1 MKGFVGNKSYCNS
14 YNKIIT
20 GFKKKVKNIKK
31 KFLKNVKIKAVGI
44 DTIRAKS
51 NYANIKKLLNDKACK
66 EIERSN
72 DFFKCKWKGT
82 GIFFKIYPDKTI
94 EFYNIFQYYK
104 SLNIENQEKLFK
116 LILKMDIFEVDL
128 AYDSKKDIIT
138 PLKHKSYF
146 KDTIYYKH
154 KRFKKIVKYDKR
166 KKNRLKKPLF
176 RIEFTMPLNLKKHK
190 KKKNKRFK
198 IPKKWDFKENKNTN
212 RSDNLYRLKDKN
224 TKNKESLCKI
234 FYNFFDS
241 GFKECIGFR
250 EYGYYYRLRFKKYV

>member
-20 GFKKKVKNIKK
+20 GFKKKVKKIKK

-44 DTIRAKS
+44 DTIRTKS

-66 EIERSN
+66 EIERSSN
-72 DFFKCKWKGT
+72 FIKCKWKGT

-104 SLNIENQEKLFK
+104 GLNIENQEKLFE

-128 AYDSKKDIIT
+128 AYDSKKDINT
-138 PLKHKSYF
+138 ALKHKSYF
-146 KDTIYYKH
+146 KNTIYYKH
-154 KRFKKIVKYDKR
+154 KNFKKIVKYDKKR
-166 KKNRLKKPLF
+166 KNRLKKPLF

-190 KKKNKRFK
+190 KKNNKRLK
-198 IPKKWDFKENKNTN
+198 ISKKWAFKENKNTN
-212 RSDNLYRLKDKN
+212 KSDNLCRLKDKSF
-224 TKNKESLCKI
+224 KYEESLCKS

-241 GFKECIGFR
+241 GLKEYEGFR
-250 EYGYYYRLRFKKYV
+250 EYGYYCRLRFKKCV

>member
-1 MKGFVGNKSYCNS
+1 MKGFLGNKSYCNS

-20 GFKKKVKNIKK
+20 GFKKKVKRIKK
-31 KFLKNVKIKAVGI
+31 RFLKNVKIKAVGI

-51 NYANIKKLLNDKACK
+51 NYTNIKKLLNDKACK

-72 DFFKCKWKGT
+72 HFIKCKWKGT

-116 LILKMDIFEVDL
+116 LILKMGIFEVDL
-128 AYDSKKDIIT
+128 AYDSKKDIST

-154 KRFKKIVKYDKR
+154 KNFKKIVKYDKKR
-166 KKNRLKKPLF
+166 KNKLKKPLF
-176 RIEFTMPLNLKKHK
+176 RIEFTMSLNLKKHK
-190 KKKNKRFK
+190 KNNNRRFK
-198 IPKKWDFKENKNTN
+198 VSKKWDFKENKNTN
-212 RSDNLYRLKDKN
+212 GRENLDVFN
-224 TKNKESLCKI
+224 NKSKKFKEHFCDFL
-234 FYNFFDS
+234 YNFFDS
-241 GFKECIGFR
+241 GFKEYRGLK
-250 EYGYYYRLRFKKYV
+250 EYGYYYNLRFKKYV

>member
-1 MKGFVGNKSYCNS
+1 MKGFLGDKSYCNS

-20 GFKKKVKNIKK
+20 GFKKKVKKIKK
-31 KFLKNVKIKAVGI
+31 RFLKNVKIKAVGI
-44 DTIRAKS
+44 DSIRAKS
-51 NYANIKKLLNDKACK
+51 NYANIKKLLNNKACK
-66 EIERSN
+66 EIQRTN
-72 DFFKCKWKGT
+72 DFIKCKWKGT
-82 GIFFKIYPDKTI
+82 GVFFKIYPNKTI

-128 AYDSKKDIIT
+128 AYDSKKDIST
-138 PLKHKSYF
+138 PLKHQSYF

-154 KRFKKIVKYDKR
+154 KSFKKIVKYDKR

-176 RIEFTMPLNLKKHK
+176 RIEFTMLLNLKKHK
-190 KKKNKRFK
+190 NKKNKRLK
-198 IPKKWDFKENKNTN
+198 ISKKWGFKENKNTN
-212 RSDNLYRLKDKN
+212 KKENLGIVKHKS
-224 TKNKESLCKI
+224 KKFKEPLCDF

-241 GFKECIGFR
+241 GFKEYEGFR